1 MLTIQI
7 EAAAVA
13 FSSWAMVG
21 SATLAMAPSSTDMV
35 MASQI
40 AATDQ

>member
-1 MLTIQI
+1 LTIQI
-7 EAAAVA
+7 DEAALA
-13 FSSWAMVG
+13 FRSRAMVG
-21 SATLAMAPSSTDMV
+21 SATLAIDPSRTVID